1 MYSLVLQP
9 FSMGFHTLAEDIVHQ
24 EDVALYVTGDK
35 KVTLG
40 YPLP

>member
-9 FSMGFHTLAEDIVHQ
+9 FSMGFHTLTEDIVPQ
-24 EDVALYVTGDK
+24 GDVTLCVTGDK